1 LERYLRILPQPT
13 GLLLPFDDN
22 NVVCASLWPAS
33 SAATWASPDLTS
45 SHCHCH
51 QRHGHNHSLGQLGS
65 VEEKELEEGED
76 NPLSWALSA
85 RWADFPELTPCLL
98 LQIRTCRAKKSG
110 LFTSLAL
117 RTCWSCVLGAQQ
129 MKLPIVALSVAVE
142 VELLFG
148 PRCCHTPCSWNGS
161 EPSLGDLLRV
171 AVVIAPSCHFQR
183 WLLPF

>member
-1 LERYLRILPQPT
+1 LAGAEKAANANCWWEEEYFRGGRSKLERYLRILPQPT

-110 LFTSLAL
+110 LF
-117 RTCWSCVLGAQQ
+117 WLG
-129 MKLPIVALSVAVE
+129 KE
-142 VELLFG
+142 
-148 PRCCHTPCSWNGS
+148 
-161 EPSLGDLLRV
+161 
-171 AVVIAPSCHFQR
+171 
-183 WLLPF
+183 